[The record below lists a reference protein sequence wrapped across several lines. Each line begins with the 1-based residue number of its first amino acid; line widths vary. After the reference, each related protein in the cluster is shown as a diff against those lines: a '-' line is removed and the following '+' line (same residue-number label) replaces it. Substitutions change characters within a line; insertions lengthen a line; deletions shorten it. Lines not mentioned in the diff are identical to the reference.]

1 MPVSKGDL
9 IYISH
14 IFLLDAMKIVISI
27 GGSLLTKELNYEH
40 FAKYAEVLK
49 ELSKKHDIVV
59 VCGGGKPAREFR
71 DIAKNASREERD
83 FIGIMATH
91 LNASTLAYVIGNGA
105 YLIKWKPLKEALK
118 EIEKYF
124 GKKMIVGGGYD
135 VGTST
140 DYDAAIFAKIVKAD
154 LVINATNVD
163 GVYSDDPKKN
173 SNAKKFDNLTHD
185 EFIKVISK
193 LEQTPGEYRLFDLK
207 GARLLKEIK
216 AKLIVIDGSNPGEIV
231 NAVEGNHNGT
241 IVM

>member
-1 MPVSKGDL
+1 
-9 IYISH
+9 
-14 IFLLDAMKIVISI
+14 MKVVISI
-27 GGSLLTKELNYEH
+27 GGSLLTKELTHEH
-40 FAKYAEVLK
+40 FSRYADVIK

-71 DIAKNASREERD
+71 DIAKNASRDERD

-91 LNASTLAYVIGNGA
+91 MTAATLASVIGTNA

-118 EIEKYF
+118 ELKKVF
-124 GKKMIVGGGYD
+124 GKKIIVGGGYD

-140 DYDAAIFAKIVKAD
+140 DYDAMILAKVVKAD
-154 LVINATNVD
+154 LVINATNVG

-173 SNAKKFDNLTHD
+173 PSAKKFDILSYG
-185 EFIKVISK
+185 EFIKIISK

-216 AKLIVIDGSNPGEIV
+216 AKLIIIDGSDAKEIV
-231 NAVEGNHNGT
+231 SAVEGKHNGT
-241 IVM
+241 VIA